1 MKFDLV
7 LHTSDWGNILKQD
20 GHSQT
25 CNMILLSNF
34 GILQYTL
41 GSDLILYI
49 VIWTKSALKWSFAL
63 SQP

>member
-25 CNMILLSNF
+25 CNMILVSNF

-41 GSDLILYI
+41 GSDLILDM
-49 VIWTKSALKWSFAL
+49 VFGL